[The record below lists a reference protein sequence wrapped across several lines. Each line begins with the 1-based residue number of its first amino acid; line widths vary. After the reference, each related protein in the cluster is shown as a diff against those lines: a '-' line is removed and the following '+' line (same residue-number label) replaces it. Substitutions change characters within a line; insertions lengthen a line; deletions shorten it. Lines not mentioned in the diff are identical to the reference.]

1 MAYRVKVLNSIAPE
15 GLKVFDTDF
24 AVSADEKDPHGIL
37 VRSATVDTDQFGSLL
52 AVARAGAGVNN
63 ISVPKATEKG
73 VCVLNTPGANANA
86 VKELVFVMLGMF
98 ARNILKGISF
108 GKDLQTLTDKEM
120 EEKIEKG
127 KSAFRG
133 FELARK
139 VLGVLGL
146 GKIGTLVANGG
157 VERGMNVI
165 GFDPHPVIKNIHQ
178 LSPVAVCADT
188 SYEVVSRADI
198 LTLHMPLSDAT
209 RGMVNREF
217 LKPFKKGGI
226 LVNFSRGAICNE
238 DDVIAALDA
247 GKLAAYITDFPSK
260 RLLAH
265 ERVLCTPHLGASTEE
280 SEENCAVMA
289 CNELRAYLKL
299 GHVTHSVNFPT
310 VESPPDRSFTNRLV
324 VINRDVP
331 KMIGTVSQTLGEHG
345 INIESYRNESNGKIG
360 YNIIDLRSDLPAEVI
375 RKIEAD
381 PNVLRTRVI
390 KLG

>member
-15 GLKVFDTDF
+15 GLKVFDADF
-24 AVSADEKDPHGIL
+24 AVSAEEKDPDGIL
-37 VRSATVDTDQFGSLL
+37 VRSATVDTDQFASLL

-63 ISVPKATEKG
+63 ISVAKATEKG
-73 VCVLNTPGANANA
+73 VCVFNTPGANANA

-98 ARNILKGISF
+98 ARNILKGLSF
-108 GKDLQTLTDKEM
+108 CKDLQQLPDKDI

-127 KSAFRG
+127 KSAYRG
-133 FELARK
+133 FEIARK

-157 VERGMNVI
+157 VERGMHVI
-165 GFDPHPVIKNIHQ
+165 GFDPHPVLKNIHQ
-178 LSPVAVCADT
+178 LSPQAICADT
-188 SYEVVSRADI
+188 SYEVVSKADI

-217 LKPFKKGGI
+217 LKPFKKGGV
-226 LVNFSRGAICNE
+226 LVNFSRAAICSE
-238 DDVIAALDA
+238 DDILAALA
-247 GKLAAYITDFPSK
+247 EGTLAAYITDFPTA
-260 RLLAH
+260 RLMTN

-280 SEENCAVMA
+280 SEENCAIMA

-310 VESPPDRSFTNRLV
+310 VESPPDRSFTNRLI

-331 KMIGTVSQTLGEHG
+331 KMIGWISQTLGEHG
-345 INIESYRNESNGKIG
+345 LNIESYRNESNGRIG
-360 YNIIDLRSDLPAEVI
+360 YNIIDLRSDVPAQLTQ
-375 RKIEAD
+375 KIGGN
-381 PNVLRTRVI
+381 PNVVRARVI
-390 KLG
+390 KLA